1 MDFHMG
7 IAKIGQA
14 RRAFRFLKKSLS
26 VYRRNKRRSVQKKE
40 KQKSRKSF
48 FVLPIQIDAFRK
60 TGNIR
65 KKIVGAGRILIHI
78 RNRYL

>member
-7 IAKIGQA
+7 IARIGQA
-14 RRAFRFLKKSLS
+14 RQAFRFLKKSLS
-26 VYRRNKRRSVQKKE
+26 VYRKSRRRSVQKKE
-40 KQKSRKSF
+40 KQKRRKPF
-48 FVLPIQIDAFRK
+48 FVLPIQIAAFRK

-65 KKIVGAGRILIHI
+65 KKIVGAGWILLHI